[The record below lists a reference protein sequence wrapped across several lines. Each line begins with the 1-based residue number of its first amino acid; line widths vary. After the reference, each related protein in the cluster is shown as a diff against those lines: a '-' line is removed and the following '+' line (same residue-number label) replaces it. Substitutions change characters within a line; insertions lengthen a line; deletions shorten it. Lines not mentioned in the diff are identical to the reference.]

1 MRPVWITVRHVRHR
15 IIPLLVVPITTVAM
29 GIIGRVAMVVR
40 VVTAITVKVAMVTTV
55 KVVMATIAREVTAT
69 TVREVM
75 VTAVKVVMAIKE
87 ACNVVRTTI
96 VRSNRSSRSVPHVQS
111 RLSIRRY
118 WPIRWSR
125 SA

>member
-1 MRPVWITVRHVRHR
+1 MTMVATGITV
-15 IIPLLVVPITTVAM
+15 
-29 GIIGRVAMVVR
+29 RVAMVVR
-40 VVTAITVKVAMVTTV
+40 VVTVTTVKVAMVTTV

-75 VTAVKVVMAIKE
+75 ATTVKVVMAIKE

-96 VRSNRSSRSVPHVQS
+96 VRSNRSSRSVLHVQS
-111 RLSIRRY
+111 RLSIRRS
-118 WPIRWSR
+118 WLIRWSR